1 MFALI
6 YDEFNPEERE
16 KKVLSIHPDRKSAE
30 KALVIRREELRKKIL
45 ECHTRIV
52 WLRTRANP
60 GEIVTPNLF
69 DTWAPDEEIPES
81 EKVPCSD

>member
-6 YDEFNPEERE
+6 YDELIPGERE
-16 KKVLSIHPDRKSAE
+16 KKILSIHPDRKSAE
-30 KALVIRREELRKKIL
+30 SALVYRRDELGKKIL

-60 GEIVTPNLF
+60 GETITPNLF
-69 DTWAPDEEIPES
+69 DTWAPDEDIPES
-81 EKVPCSD
+81 EKVPECD

>member
-6 YDEFNPEERE
+6 YDELDPGERE
-16 KKVLSIHPDRKSAE
+16 KKILSTHPDRKSAE
-30 KALVIRREELRKKIL
+30 RALVNRREELGKKIL

-52 WLRTRANP
+52 WLRTNANS
-60 GEIVTPNLF
+60 GETITPNLF